1 MSDWPPFK
9 SNSTPEVKRGQKV
22 ATGLNIL
29 DSLGLGVHCT
39 VYSVICTLY
48 KTYLEY
54 LVIYSMYLK
63 VWTKNH
69 IVLNLKVK
77 DNV

>member
-29 DSLGLGVHCT
+29 DSLGLGVHCS
-39 VYSVICTLY
+39 VYSVICTMY

-54 LVIYSMYLK
+54 LVIYVPKGVDKKSYSTEFK
-63 VWTKNH
+63 SQR
-69 IVLNLKVK
+69 
-77 DNV
+77 